1 LAQKQVEE
9 LKSAKKTED
18 AGLNCESKEFREK
31 ATEKPKEVKEAKKA
45 PIKAKTD
52 EPVVKAE

>member
-1 LAQKQVEE
+1 
-9 LKSAKKTED
+9 
-18 AGLNCESKEFREK
+18 LNCESKEFREK
-31 ATEKPKEVKEAKKA
+31 ATEKPKEVKEPKKA